1 MTRLKLLSVALLCLA
16 ACSANTDDPAKL
28 PSGQAGENSGLTF
41 IHMNDTYRIGAVESG
56 ASGGFGRVVTIVKEL
71 QQQGRDVRI
80 LHGGDFLYPSLESQ
94 LWNGLQMVDA
104 LNFMDDIAPLY
115 AVIGNHETDRRTAE
129 HLINAVRASR
139 FDWLGDNYEFKT
151 GADDVDA
158 ALKTAFVFE
167 HAGRKVGI
175 FALTM
180 HDADGG
186 NDRNYVPVDSNYM
199 AATKDT
205 VEEFEALGVDLI
217 VGLTH
222 LHLWQDAEIATLR
235 SDHPKLMFIGGGHE
249 HEPQFAEASAG
260 SAAII
265 KGASNA
271 RLIWQVDV
279 TFADGA
285 AATAEIKAIELNASV
300 EQDPAYE
307 QLAADWRGRLLQKY
321 PFLEARVGRAAV
333 PLDGREET
341 IRNRES
347 NWGNFVVDQ
356 MRTAFGDTA
365 ADLAF
370 INSGTLRID
379 DFISGDVTF
388 EDIGRTFGFSSY
400 LRYLK
405 ISGAEF
411 LVLMEAG
418 YRGEGRSQGHF
429 PQVSGFRVCVDRSR
443 AEFDRIVSLQLPV
456 QGHWQEI
463 EPLKEYE
470 LVVSDFIYRGGDG
483 YVLPKDRAASKSGS
497 ELKYLVLDA
506 VMRAQSR
513 GVKVGSALDPANP
526 RYVELGD
533 RRATCFE

>member
-1 MTRLKLLSVALLCLA
+1 MISASRYLLLLVLLA
-16 ACSANTDDPAKL
+16 ACSPQDKTADEPVE
-28 PSGQAGENSGLTF
+28 PSGTLTF
-41 IHMNDTYRIGAVESG
+41 IHLNDTYRIDAVEEG
-56 ASGGFGRVVTIVKEL
+56 RAGGFGRVVTLIREL
-71 QQQGRDVRI
+71 QRQGNDVRI

-175 FALTM
+175 FALTL
-180 HDADGG
+180 HHEDGG
-186 NDRNYVPVDSNYM
+186 NDRDYVPVNINYM
-199 AATKDT
+199 AVARKTIG
-205 VEEFEALGVDLI
+205 EFEAQGVDLI

-222 LHLWQDAEIATLR
+222 LHLYQDTEIAALRAEHPTLT
-235 SDHPKLMFIGGGHE
+235 FIGGGHE
-249 HEPQFAEASAG
+249 HEPQFLAPSAL
-260 SAAII
+260 SAAVV

-271 RLIWQVDV
+271 RSIWRVDV
-279 TFADGA
+279 DFDDKG
-285 AATAEIKAIELNASV
+285 TAIIKTTAIELDGNV
-300 EQDPAYE
+300 LQDAAYAE
-307 QLAADWRGRLLQKY
+307 LAQGWRDRLLEKF
-321 PFLEARVGRAAV
+321 PFLTAKIGEAAA

-341 IRNRES
+341 IRNAES

-418 YRGEGRSQGHF
+418 YRGESQSQGHF